1 MYRKTVLQFK
11 PAKYLDKL
19 SDNMYQAVFADH
31 LLYTSCQEKV
41 WICKTCDISLKR
53 GSMPAQSKANNLLL
67 QDVPP
72 ELSELNTMEV
82 RLISLRIPFM
92 KMVALP
98 CGKQRAIHGPA
109 VNVPTDLHPVCE
121 LLPRLPSQAQLVP
134 MKLKRKLCYKR
145 HYMYEYVQPTKIMVA
160 LEWLKANNPLYADVD
175 VNLSWEED
183 AAQDDSELWE
193 AVFSQPRPQQQETT
207 SHGDV
212 EDMELSDTASQAH
225 ELELAEFINQVEPSE
240 AIDQVHEMEVEVT
253 PANALMEV
261 EVSAVGAS
269 ILDDGMS
276 DLALSRGY
284 TVKDVPHNGNCL
296 FSAVQYQMVKTGV
309 EFEKHTL
316 REQLVEYFEDHP

>member
-1 MYRKTVLQFK
+1 M
-11 PAKYLDKL
+11 
-19 SDNMYQAVFADH
+19 
-31 LLYTSCQEKV
+31 
-41 WICKTCDISLKR
+41 
-53 GSMPAQSKANNLLL
+53 
-67 QDVPP
+67 
-72 ELSELNTMEV
+72 
-82 RLISLRIPFM
+82 ISLRIPFM

-207 SHGDV
+207 S
-212 EDMELSDTASQAH
+212 
-225 ELELAEFINQVEPSE
+225 
-240 AIDQVHEMEVEVT
+240 
-253 PANALMEV
+253 
-261 EVSAVGAS
+261 
-269 ILDDGMS
+269 
-276 DLALSRGY
+276 
-284 TVKDVPHNGNCL
+284 
-296 FSAVQYQMVKTGV
+296 
-309 EFEKHTL
+309 
-316 REQLVEYFEDHP
+316 LVLL